1 MSTPI
6 AAWSSLARG
15 SAASRLSAPRI
26 VHIGS
31 TGVDIALAF
40 PVGGCV
46 RAGCYF
52 NGESFVQGILSA
64 HRTPCKFFVRRIML
78 ALLAAS
84 QAFTAR
90 WSSNLAAA
98 TSRTRALACVAEL
111 PQLEADAQALL
122 DEAGGDALKARA
134 SYIGYTMAYLE
145 DAEPELFAALKSD
158 PTREDCHAA
167 IVEITWDAIAAFL
180 PVTHSPVPTPAA
192 QKKLAAIARAGCD
205 GVDLSPAT
213 LDVGCGNG
221 LLLPFLAACGAPPD
235 KYRGIDLSG
244 RMIQVAQGALERKVA
259 ADSTYAGA
267 SFDELS
273 FKDLVA
279 EGGTRYDAIYFNA
292 ALQFLKLDDTLAAA
306 AKLLAPGPASRLV
319 LSHLNGAAFVRKER
333 EESASTVIS
342 TMPSLAE
349 LEAAAEPL
357 GLQVAIPSFF
367 GTEPEEIEAAM
378 EDFYLV
384 ILRWDA
390 AHGGIDG
397 QTGLPTTTPA

>member
-1 MSTPI
+1 MLPPS
-6 AAWSSLARG
+6 
-15 SAASRLSAPRI
+15 
-26 VHIGS
+26 
-31 TGVDIALAF
+31 
-40 PVGGCV
+40 
-46 RAGCYF
+46 
-52 NGESFVQGILSA
+52 Q
-64 HRTPCKFFVRRIML
+64 RRRERVPPML
-78 ALLAAS
+78 ALLASS
-84 QAFTAR
+84 QAFI
-90 WSSNLAAA
+90 AASGRA
-98 TSRTRALACVAEL
+98 SGRSRALVCAEL

-122 DEAGGDALKARA
+122 DEAGGDAEKARA
-134 SYIGYTMAYLE
+134 NYIGYTMAYME
-145 DAEPELFAALKSD
+145 DAQPELFAALKSD

-205 GVDLSPAT
+205 GVNPSPAT

-235 KYRGIDLSG
+235 KYRGVDLSG
-244 RMIQVAQGALERKVA
+244 RMIQVAQRALERKVA
-259 ADSTYAGA
+259 ADPTYAGA
-267 SFDELS
+267 TFDELN

-279 EGGTRYDAIYFNA
+279 EGGDRYDAIYFNA
-292 ALQFLKLDDTLAAA
+292 ALQFLKLDDALAAA

-384 ILRWDA
+384 VLRWDA

-397 QTGLPTTTPA
+397 ETGLPTTTPE

>member
-1 MSTPI
+1 M
-6 AAWSSLARG
+6 A
-15 SAASRLSAPRI
+15 
-26 VHIGS
+26 
-31 TGVDIALAF
+31 
-40 PVGGCV
+40 
-46 RAGCYF
+46 YM
-52 NGESFVQGILSA
+52 E
-64 HRTPCKFFVRRIML
+64 
-78 ALLAAS
+78 
-84 QAFTAR
+84 
-90 WSSNLAAA
+90 
-98 TSRTRALACVAEL
+98 
-111 PQLEADAQALL
+111 DAQ
-122 DEAGGDALKARA
+122 
-134 SYIGYTMAYLE
+134 
-145 DAEPELFAALKSD
+145 PELFAALKSD

-205 GVDLSPAT
+205 GVNPSPAT

-244 RMIQVAQGALERKVA
+244 RMIQVAQRALERKVA
-259 ADSTYAGA
+259 ADPTYAGA
-267 SFDELS
+267 TFDELN

-279 EGGTRYDAIYFNA
+279 EGGDRYDAIYFNA
-292 ALQFLKLDDTLAAA
+292 ALQFLKLDDALAAA

-384 ILRWDA
+384 VLRWDA

-397 QTGLPTTTPA
+397 ETGLPTTTPE

>member
-1 MSTPI
+1 M
-6 AAWSSLARG
+6 LA
-15 SAASRLSAPRI
+15 
-26 VHIGS
+26 
-31 TGVDIALAF
+31 ALAF
-40 PVGGCV
+40 
-46 RAGCYF
+46 
-52 NGESFVQGILSA
+52 
-64 HRTPCKFFVRRIML
+64 
-78 ALLAAS
+78 S

-90 WSSNLAAA
+90 WSPNIVAA
-98 TSRTRALACVAEL
+98 TGRASALVCVAEL
-111 PQLEADAQALL
+111 PQLDADAQALL
-122 DEAGGDALKARA
+122 DEASGDAMKARA

-145 DAEPELFAALKSD
+145 DAEPELYAALKSD

-180 PVTHSPVPTPAA
+180 PVTHNPVPTPAA

-205 GVDLSPAT
+205 GVDLSPST

-244 RMIQVAQGALERKVA
+244 RMIQVAQAALERKVA
-259 ADSTYAGA
+259 ADPNYAGA

-279 EGGTRYDAIYFNA
+279 EQGGTRYDAIYFNA
-292 ALQFLKLDDTLAAA
+292 ALQFLKLDDALAAA

-333 EESASTVIS
+333 EESATTVIS

-367 GTEPEEIEAAM
+367 GSEPEEIEAAM

-390 AHGGIDG
+390 SHGGIDG
-397 QTGLPTTTPA
+397 QTGSTTPAASAGTDDAL

>member
-1 MSTPI
+1 
-6 AAWSSLARG
+6 
-15 SAASRLSAPRI
+15 
-26 VHIGS
+26 
-31 TGVDIALAF
+31 
-40 PVGGCV
+40 
-46 RAGCYF
+46 
-52 NGESFVQGILSA
+52 
-64 HRTPCKFFVRRIML
+64 ML
-78 ALLAAS
+78 ALLASAS

-98 TSRTRALACVAEL
+98 TGRSRALVCVEL

-259 ADSTYAGA
+259 ADPTYAGA

>member
-1 MSTPI
+1 
-6 AAWSSLARG
+6 
-15 SAASRLSAPRI
+15 
-26 VHIGS
+26 
-31 TGVDIALAF
+31 
-40 PVGGCV
+40 
-46 RAGCYF
+46 
-52 NGESFVQGILSA
+52 
-64 HRTPCKFFVRRIML
+64 ML
-78 ALLAAS
+78 ALLASSS
-84 QAFTAR
+84 QGFTR
-90 WSSNLAAA
+90 RFPNLATA
-98 TSRTRALACVAEL
+98 TGRAGVVACVSEQ

-122 DEAGGDALKARA
+122 DEADGDAMKARA

-145 DAEPELFAALKSD
+145 DAEPTLYAALKSD

-205 GVDLSPAT
+205 GVNLSPAT

-221 LLLPFLAACGAPPD
+221 LLLPFLAACGAPPE

-244 RMIQVAQGALERKVA
+244 RMIQVAQAALERKVA
-259 ADSTYAGA
+259 AEPTYAGA

-273 FKDLVA
+273 FKELVTEA
-279 EGGTRYDAIYFNA
+279 EQGGARYDAIYFNA
-292 ALQFLKLDDTLAAA
+292 ALQFLKLEETLAAA
-306 AKLLAPGPASRLV
+306 AKLLAPGLASRLV

-333 EESASTVIS
+333 EESATTVIS

-357 GLQVAIPSFF
+357 GLQVAIPSFL
-367 GTEPEEIEAAM
+367 GSEPAEIEAAM

-390 AHGGIDG
+390 AHGGVDG
-397 QTGLPTTTPA
+397 ETGLSDTP